1 MSSPEAQRLAASVG
15 SSDSKQ
21 DSWNSMN
28 TQSAGKGPRG
38 SAIKANSAS
47 QGLLGGEQQRKPSHN
62 SEDDERNEEDEFLD
76 RPTWESHG
84 TAAERR
90 MARVLR
96 LLERVYKRLYGDKLP
111 PGEMIRTLCLAS
123 TLFFMIGGYWLL
135 RSLKDP
141 VLSALCGIETIPK
154 AKIVSVFV
162 VLGVV
167 SIYNHLLDSD
177 IPKHRLFYIFG
188 TFYFGAFIVIALLLM
203 HPTIGLKNEKPS
215 PYRLLGWISYCTIE
229 SFGSVMVS
237 LFWSFANS
245 NITLETAKASY
256 GIIVATAQVGSI
268 IGPTVARFA
277 ETIGY
282 VRPVMRGKQ

>member
-1 MSSPEAQRLAASVG
+1 MSSPEAQRLAESVG
-15 SSDSKQ
+15 KTGEDNGKKSSQ
-21 DSWNSMN
+21 AWNSMA
-28 TQSAGKGPRG
+28 TQSASKEPRG
-38 SAIKANSAS
+38 EVIEGNSAS
-47 QGLLGGEQQRKPSHN
+47 KGLIGGETKSQAD
-62 SEDDERNEEDEFLD
+62 EDERQEDEFLD
-76 RPTWESHG
+76 RPLWETHG
-84 TAAERR
+84 TSSERR

-96 LLERVYKRLYGDKLP
+96 IFEGIYKKLYGDKLP
-111 PGEMIRTLCLAS
+111 PGEMVRTLCLAS

-167 SIYNHLLDSD
+167 SIYNHLLDSE

-215 PYRLLGWISYCTIE
+215 PYRILGWVSYCTIE

-256 GIIVATAQVGSI
+256 GIIVATAQIGSI

-277 ETIGY
+277 ETIG
-282 VRPVMRGKQ
+282 

>member
-1 MSSPEAQRLAASVG
+1 MSPQNDPFPMSSPEAQRLAASVG
-15 SSDSKQ
+15 KSEEGKSSQAWS
-21 DSWNSMN
+21 SMT
-28 TQSAGKGPRG
+28 TQSEGKGPRG
-38 SAIKANSAS
+38 AAIEGNSAS
-47 QGLLGGEQQRKPSHN
+47 KGLIGGEQKSHDQE
-62 SEDDERNEEDEFLD
+62 EDRQEDEFFD
-76 RPTWESHG
+76 RPMWESHG
-84 TAAERR
+84 TSSERR
-90 MARVLR
+90 MVRVLR
-96 LLERVYKRLYGDKLP
+96 ILERIYKRLYGDKLP
-111 PGEMIRTLCLAS
+111 PAEMLRTLCLAS

-215 PYRLLGWISYCTIE
+215 PYRILGWISYCTIE

-256 GIIVATAQVGSI
+256 GIIVATAQIGSI
-268 IGPTVARFA
+268 IGPTVARYA
-277 ETIGY
+277 ETIG
-282 VRPVMRGKQ
+282 

>member
-15 SSDSKQ
+15 KGDEGKNSHA
-21 DSWNSMN
+21 WNSMT

-38 SAIKANSAS
+38 EAIEANSAS
-47 QGLLGGEQQRKPSHN
+47 KGLIGGVNKSHDQ
-62 SEDDERNEEDEFLD
+62 EDDRNEDEFFD
-76 RPTWESHG
+76 RPMWESHG
-84 TAAERR
+84 TSSERR

-96 LLERVYKRLYGDKLP
+96 ILERIYKRLYGDKLP
-111 PGEMIRTLCLAS
+111 PAEMIRTLCLAS

-215 PYRLLGWISYCTIE
+215 PYRILGWVSYCTIE

-277 ETIGY
+277 ETIG
-282 VRPVMRGKQ
+282 